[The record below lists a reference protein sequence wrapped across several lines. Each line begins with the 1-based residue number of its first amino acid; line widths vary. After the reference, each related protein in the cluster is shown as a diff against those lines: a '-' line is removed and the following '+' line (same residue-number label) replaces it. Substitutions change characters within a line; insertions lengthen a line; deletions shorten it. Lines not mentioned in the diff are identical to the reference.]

1 MRTHRS
7 IVALLLPALGL
18 VLLTSCGDGT
28 PEDGPA
34 EQAKAP
40 ATPTPMP
47 EPQGG
52 GEELAGLWQHD
63 ELADVLLRIE
73 AGGAGGRTLEL
84 LMRIG
89 EGGAQV
95 HVVRKW
101 PAAWRDGALHM
112 GSDGRGT
119 ASRDDAG
126 DALTLAESAGGRASY
141 RRCSESLSGATFVT
155 NSAEWLASTA
165 PLVAG
170 RLRGGRLDMGSLR
183 LAERDAQGEATTVH
197 VFREVRPDPGTGHII
212 GGEGGRR
219 TVQEYRLRH
228 QRTGNVVEARGV
240 EVRPVGLGVWLIT
253 ANGCRQV
260 RDQLAK
266 ALGVSL
272 SFLDASS
279 ETGKK
284 RQ

>member
-1 MRTHRS
+1 MRTRRS
-7 IVALLLPALGL
+7 IAALLLPALGL
-18 VLLTSCGDGT
+18 VLFTSCGDGT
-28 PEDGPA
+28 PDDGPT

-40 ATPTPMP
+40 GTPTP
-47 EPQGG
+47 EQQGG
-52 GEELAGLWQHD
+52 GKEPVGLWQHA
-63 ELADVLLRIE
+63 ELPDVLLRIE
-73 AGGAGGRTLEL
+73 AGGGGGCTLEL

-112 GSDGRGT
+112 GSDGQST
-119 ASRDDAG
+119 ATCDDAG
-126 DALTLAESAGGRASY
+126 DALTLAESAAGPASY
-141 RRCSESLSGATFVT
+141 KRCSESLSGATFVT
-155 NSAEWLASTA
+155 DSAERLPSTA

-170 RLRGGRLDMGSLR
+170 RLCGGRLDMGSLR

-197 VFREVRPDPGTGHII
+197 VFREVRPDPRTGHII

-219 TVQEYRLRH
+219 TVREYRLRH

-240 EVRPVGLGVWLIT
+240 EVRPAGLGVWLIT

-266 ALGVSL
+266 ALGVAL
-272 SFLDASS
+272 SFLDAPSGA
-279 ETGKK
+279 GKK